1 MEKKLYCVAFT
12 TRDDWENP
20 TIYHVRAEDRYTAIE
35 EAGKKMGYDSI
46 NEIDEMVEKGDFD
59 YLAIEVDDIIET

>member
-1 MEKKLYCVAFT
+1 VH
-12 TRDDWENP
+12 
-20 TIYHVRAEDRYTAIE
+20 HVRAEDRYTAIE